1 MQNTPKSTD
10 VPSLSPPQAESQ
22 GEGVTSEP
30 LSLAN
35 LKIPCRHLRSKEMY
49 YQEYGAADDEFSSG
63 VYWCGKTQEN
73 FGPDGQP
80 CSRGDCSGERTCYL
94 A

>member
-1 MQNTPKSTD
+1 MARVCPK
-10 VPSLSPPQAESQ
+10 VMEN
-22 GEGVTSEP
+22 EP

-73 FGPDGQP
+73 FGPDGEP
-80 CSRGDCSGERTCYL
+80 CSRGNCSAERTCYL

>member
-1 MQNTPKSTD
+1 MEN
-10 VPSLSPPQAESQ
+10 
-22 GEGVTSEP
+22 EP

-49 YQEYGAADDEFSSG
+49 YQDYGAADDEFSSG

-73 FGPDGQP
+73 FGPDGEP
-80 CSRGDCSGERTCYL
+80 CSRGNCSGERTCYL